1 MHPMAPA
8 RPFPAFALA
17 AALGLAA
24 AGCPTPAGVAPN
36 APLRVDD
43 ATTTGSGVAEAWAQ
57 DEEAVLG
64 ALGSGD
70 PTLAL
75 RFGAAPSLSG
85 PDAEVEADWLA
96 PSLRARGLSDA
107 EAALGGWADSPALGR
122 MGPARA
128 WSLRLER
135 ELVIRTVREERFRF
149 DKERDLPRAASDLVR
164 AMVTATRAAAP
175 TDSRRAHERWMT
187 RRLEDIRTSL
197 RGGGLDAMERAELE
211 DALDALERGA
221 SPAIVAAI
229 VKIQEELD
237 ATRAGPARAAKPA
250 LLEQALGAH
259 AGTSFPLAVLRSRLE
274 RAEAALRD
282 AVQAYRPRLS
292 AEEIRRTEAEATER
306 LFGTLPCADPDNPSR
321 IRRAAPP
328 PERAPACAEMRL
340 TAMTRCGD
348 ATTPFLALLALHD
361 HVTVALWALALRGEG
376 ASPEA
381 AHAGHHLL
389 GAASPEARA
398 RFERLAVVRPT
409 TAITAGL
416 AAEML
421 MRRGPDGL
429 AQVGAAWTA
438 FGDAPL
444 DVIEREVLSKLP

>member
-1 MHPMAPA
+1 MKAAPA
-8 RPFPAFALA
+8 PLLFALA
-17 AALGLAA
+17 AAFGLAG
-24 AGCPTPAGVAPN
+24 AGCPQAAQPN
-36 APLRVDD
+36 APLRVDGAD
-43 ATTTGSGVAEAWAQ
+43 TAGAGVAESWAQ
-57 DEEAVLG
+57 EEEAVLG
-64 ALGSGD
+64 ALGAGD

-75 RFGAAPSLSG
+75 RFGEAPTLSG
-85 PDAEVEADWLA
+85 PDAEVEANWLA
-96 PSLRARGLSDA
+96 PSLRARGLADA
-107 EAALGGWADSPALGR
+107 ETALGHWGDSATLAR
-122 MGPARA
+122 MGVARA
-128 WSLRLER
+128 WGLRLER
-135 ELVIRTVREERFRF
+135 ELVIRAVREERFRY
-149 DKERDLPRAASDLVR
+149 DKERALPMAASELVR
-164 AMVTATRAAAP
+164 AMVTTVRAMPP
-175 TDSRRAHERWMT
+175 TDSRRAHDRWMT
-187 RRLEDIRTSL
+187 RRLDDIRASL
-197 RGGGLDAMERAELE
+197 RGGGLDASERAELE

-221 SPAIVAAI
+221 SPAVVAAL
-229 VKIQEELD
+229 VKVGEELD
-237 ATRAGPARAAKPA
+237 ATRAAPSRAADPA

-274 RAEAALRD
+274 RAEAATRD

-292 AEEIRRTEAEATER
+292 ADEIRRTEAEATER
-306 LFGTLPCADPDNPSR
+306 LFGALPCGDPDNPSR
-321 IRRAAPP
+321 MRRAAPP

-340 TAMTRCGD
+340 TAMTRGGD

-361 HVTVALWALALRGEG
+361 HATVALWALALRGEG
-376 ASPEA
+376 ASPDV

-398 RFERLAVVRPT
+398 RVERLAIVRPT

-429 AQVGAAWTA
+429 AQVGAAWTT